1 MKDKSDGPGVNEKQS
16 DYPEPS
22 EQMVSLYRQHMPE
35 YIEHMVAAIEVS
47 DDEAVYFQ
55 CHKMSS
61 AVKIM
66 GFDNIANLLERVQR
80 EKPSGESLRQQCGA
94 IEKLVGHTLALLNKA

>member
-1 MKDKSDGPGVNEKQS
+1 MKDKSKDPGVNETQS

-22 EQMVSLYRQHMPE
+22 EHMVSLYRQHMPE
-35 YIEHMVAAIEVS
+35 YIQQMVAAVEAG

-80 EKPSGESLRQQCGA
+80 EKPSGDSLRQQCGA
-94 IEKLVGHTLALLNKA
+94 IEKLVGHTLTLLNKA